1 MMWIFLGCALA
12 ARQWERVWQR
22 AANGDSVPGQGG
34 PRQRAVT
41 WPRLRPGA
49 RGAPNRPSNDASGQK
64 RARFWA
70 ELREGQRE
78 AEERLFSTPPVLTTR
93 PSRRTGLRR

>member
-1 MMWIFLGCALA
+1 MWIFLGCALA

-22 AANGDSVPGQGG
+22 TAHGGPVPGQGAA
-34 PRQRAVT
+34 RQRTVT
-41 WPRLRPGA
+41 WPRLRPGTL
-49 RGAPNRPSNDASGQK
+49 GAPNRLGNDDSGQQ

-78 AEERLFSTPPVLTTR
+78 AGESHSILR
-93 PSRRTGLRR
+93 PD

>member
-1 MMWIFLGCALA
+1 MWIFLGCALA

-22 AANGDSVPGQGG
+22 TAHGGPVPGQGQLGSG
-34 PRQRAVT
+34 PSHGRGFVRALSARQN
-41 WPRLRPGA
+41 RLG
-49 RGAPNRPSNDASGQK
+49 NDDSGQQ

-78 AEERLFSTPPVLTTR
+78 AGKSYSILHPD
-93 PSRRTGLRR
+93 

>member
-22 AANGDSVPGQGG
+22 AANRDSVPGQGA

-49 RGAPNRPSNDASGQK
+49 LGAPNRPGNDASGQK

-78 AEERLFSTPPVLTTR
+78 AEELLFETPPGLTAR
-93 PSRRTGLRR
+93 PSRKGG